1 MPDYLIDYIG
11 YAASLFVLLSFVMKK
26 IATLRMVNIIGCSL
40 FIAYGAFISSWPII
54 ITNVSIVL
62 VNGYY
67 LIQYYSTPKESGAA

>member
-1 MPDYLIDYIG
+1 MPTYIDYIG

-26 IATLRMVNIIGCSL
+26 IATLRTVNIIGCSL
-40 FIAYGAFISSWPII
+40 FIAYGILINSIPII

-67 LIQYYSTPKESGAA
+67 LMQYYRKKKA